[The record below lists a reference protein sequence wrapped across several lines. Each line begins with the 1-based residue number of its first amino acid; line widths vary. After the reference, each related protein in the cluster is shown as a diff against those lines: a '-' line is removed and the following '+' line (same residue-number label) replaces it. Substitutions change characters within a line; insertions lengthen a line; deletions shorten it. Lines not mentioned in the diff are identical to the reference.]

1 MRSSNQI
8 YIPIPKA
15 RNTKCQITIGG
26 VDVTSR
32 VIDSLWSLPCSNG
45 VGTFNLKISNAKG
58 QFSGDYVAGDEVK
71 FYADN
76 LDNTT
81 LQFQGRID
89 FTKDDISDSGQILS
103 IDGRHRSYLLN
114 ETLICYTAT
123 DTATSTILKAII
135 DKLPTAYGFTYT
147 NVTTDSTTMSVE
159 WNYKPFW
166 ECLKELCNKAGF
178 DSYVDNDLDFHYF
191 LKDSIENNSDAIVEG
206 DNFIKS
212 SDYGTNDSA
221 EKTRVTVMGDDGNGL
236 PILYTAISS
245 SEGTEIRE
253 VFIKDQSSNTM
264 EKVKSVAEARLEF
277 LTNKNPQAK
286 ILSFGLETLKPGD
299 NIWIIVPRQ
308 KIAGQYKIIQINH
321 KFGMKVGGWRTES
334 ILEELETGSDSII
347 KLSNTSQQITESKN
361 IHKFNYSF
369 NINFDT
375 NNGTHSGTQIAINA
389 NTGDGVL
396 ETTGGTT
403 GTWESDLL
411 EADENV
417 DAVELR
423 MSGNDTSGTQL
434 FVSVDGGTVY
444 HPVLSGDTTISTGKD
459 LKIKVVLNSA
469 DTQINSI
476 ALLYS

>member
-8 YIPIPKA
+8 YIPIPKV
-15 RNTKCQITIGG
+15 RNTKCQVTIGG

-32 VIDSLWSLPCSNG
+32 VIDSLWTLPCSNG

-58 QFSGDYVAGDEVK
+58 QFSGSYVAGDEVK

-76 LDNTT
+76 TDNTT

-89 FTKDDISDSGQILS
+89 FTKDDISDSGQVLN

-135 DKLPTAYGFTYT
+135 DKLPTAYGFSYT

-166 ECLKELCNKAGF
+166 ECIKELCNKAGF
-178 DSYVDNDLDFHYF
+178 DCYVDNDLDFHYF
-191 LKDSIENNSDAIVEG
+191 LKDSIENNSNAIVEG

-212 SDYGTNDSA
+212 SDYGTNDYY
-221 EKTRVTVMGDDGNGL
+221 EKTRVTAMGSDDEGL
-236 PILYTAISS
+236 PIIYTAIST
-245 SEGTEIRE
+245 SEGTDIRE
-253 VFIKDQSSNTM
+253 VFMKDQSSNTM
-264 EKVKSVAEARLEF
+264 SKVQSTAEARLEF

-334 ILEELETGSDSII
+334 IMEELESVSDPII
-347 KLSNTSQQITESKN
+347 KLSNTSQQITEANN
-361 IHKFNYSF
+361 IHKFNYSYNVSF
-369 NINFDT
+369 NVNS
-375 NNGTHSGTQIAINA
+375 GTHSGTQISVNA
-389 NTGDGVL
+389 NTGKGVL
-396 ETTGGTT
+396 TTTGGAT
-403 GTWESDLL
+403 GTWESESL
-411 EADENV
+411 EVNQNITE
-417 DAVELR
+417 VELR
-423 MSGNDTSGTQL
+423 MSGNNIAGTQL
-434 FVSVDGGTVY
+434 FVSLDGGSVY
-444 HPVLSGDTTISTGKD
+444 NPILSGDIAISSGKNI
-459 LKIKVVLNSA
+459 KIKVVINSA
-469 DTQINSI
+469 DTQVNSI